1 MSQAFGRRCA
11 ATAVLR
17 EVHGEL
23 RRHARRHR
31 EHPAKG
37 RHCGVTMT
45 GHVRHRVDGPD
56 GHLVLGQRVGARR
69 PRARRTQV
77 AGGGQGG
84 SS

>member
-45 GHVRHRVDGPD
+45 RSCPSPGGRSRRSPGP
-56 GHLVLGQRVGARR
+56 
-69 PRARRTQV
+69 
-77 AGGGQGG
+77 G
-84 SS
+84 SACWCEAT